1 MNFSEVVTQAPGS
14 VENSGL
20 VEVGL
25 VRLVDLAFTLS
36 TPHEVV
42 KIVSTSW

>member
-1 MNFSEVVTQAPGS
+1 MNFSEVVTQKVEAPGS

-25 VRLVDLAFTLS
+25 VRLVMDHYPYIFT
-36 TPHEVV
+36 
-42 KIVSTSW
+42 